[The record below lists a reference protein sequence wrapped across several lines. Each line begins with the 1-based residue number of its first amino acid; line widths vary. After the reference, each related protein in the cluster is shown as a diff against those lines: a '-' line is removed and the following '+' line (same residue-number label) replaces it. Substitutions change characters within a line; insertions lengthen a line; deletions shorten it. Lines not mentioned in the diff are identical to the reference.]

1 MNNRKLLALFL
12 LSGLALSAVAQ
23 QKYVGGDISMLPEYV
38 NRNAI
43 YKDKD
48 GQAVEPL
55 AFFGQQGMNAMRVRL
70 FVDPSKASAEHR
82 KQGAI
87 QDLDYVVA
95 LAKDIKA
102 AGMALM
108 LDFHYS
114 DTWTDPGKHSTP
126 SAWSSMSVAERTVAV
141 GDYTRDCLRRLKAEG
156 AAPDLIQPGNEI
168 TYGMLWP
175 TGHVYPAGGG
185 QDGGTWDIFAGYLAS
200 AVEACREECPQA
212 QIVIQTEMHRPANVI
227 DFYRTLAN
235 YPAVS
240 YDVIGLSYYPDY
252 HGTLETLD
260 DTLLKLEAQ
269 YPDKTIMIVE
279 TGYGFKWQISGAT
292 YNYTATYPVTEEGQ
306 RQFTADLVA
315 RLGQHEAVT
324 GLFWWYP
331 EDNLYNIVFKD
342 GQSADWSKQFTAGY
356 WNASLF
362 NQETGRALPALYELG
377 AFVGSAA
384 VNGVSAEPQ
393 PAESWFTLDG
403 RRMQSKPVQPGIY
416 IHGKSKV
423 VINGR

>member
-114 DTWTDPGKHSTP
+114 DTWTDPGKHST
-126 SAWSSMSVAERTVAV
+126 V
-141 GDYTRDCLRRLKAEG
+141 GMEQHVRCRAHRCRRRLH
-156 AAPDLIQPGNEI
+156 P
-168 TYGMLWP
+168 
-175 TGHVYPAGGG
+175 
-185 QDGGTWDIFAGYLAS
+185 
-200 AVEACREECPQA
+200 
-212 QIVIQTEMHRPANVI
+212 
-227 DFYRTLAN
+227 
-235 YPAVS
+235 
-240 YDVIGLSYYPDY
+240 
-252 HGTLETLD
+252 
-260 DTLLKLEAQ
+260 
-269 YPDKTIMIVE
+269 
-279 TGYGFKWQISGAT
+279 
-292 YNYTATYPVTEEGQ
+292 
-306 RQFTADLVA
+306 
-315 RLGQHEAVT
+315 
-324 GLFWWYP
+324 
-331 EDNLYNIVFKD
+331 
-342 GQSADWSKQFTAGY
+342 
-356 WNASLF
+356 
-362 NQETGRALPALYELG
+362 
-377 AFVGSAA
+377 
-384 VNGVSAEPQ
+384 
-393 PAESWFTLDG
+393 
-403 RRMQSKPVQPGIY
+403 
-416 IHGKSKV
+416 
-423 VINGR
+423 